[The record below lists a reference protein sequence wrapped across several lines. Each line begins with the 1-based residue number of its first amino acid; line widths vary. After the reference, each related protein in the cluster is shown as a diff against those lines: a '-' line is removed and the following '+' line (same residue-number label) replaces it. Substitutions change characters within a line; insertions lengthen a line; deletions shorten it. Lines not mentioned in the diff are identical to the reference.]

1 MKVTDILHRRQQNWQ
16 ELARLTTRLETTRR
30 SKIAAAEVARFASLY
45 RAACADL
52 AVADALPPNVVQYL
66 HRLVG
71 RAHNQLYRARR
82 FDYSKWV
89 HVLFEV
95 VPQRVFQDRCVQLSF
110 VLFWGMF
117 ITCGV
122 RAYLD
127 RQWVED
133 LLPPGTLPYM
143 QEMHSSEPG
152 SGSPVGSP
160 LAVAF
165 YIRHNTSIGLQCFA
179 GGLLILPGLLV
190 NMFNAGHL
198 GAVFGYMARSD
209 VEESG
214 NFFNFVTAHGPFELT
229 AIVLS
234 AGAGLRLGM
243 AWIVGDN
250 RKEEVR
256 PVQDDV
262 ALSTGMSVAASM
274 MTAGVAVILTRGAA
288 RKQAAKDA
296 MPIMGSAI
304 LMFFMAAL
312 IEGFLSPSAAPYA
325 VKAGVAVASSLFLIF
340 YFVVLGF
347 PRHLL

>member
-16 ELARLTTRLETTRR
+16 ELARLTRRLETTRR

-52 AVADALPPNVVQYL
+52 ALADAYQLPPNVVQYL

-82 FDYSKWV
+82 FDYAKWI

-110 VLFWGMF
+110 VLFWGVF
-117 ITCGV
+117 FLFGAL
-122 RAYLD
+122 AYVD
-127 RQWVED
+127 RDFAERLLTPAMLVE
-133 LLPPGTLPYM
+133 M
-143 QEMHSSEPG
+143 QEMHSNKRGPG
-152 SGSPVGSP
+152 DPILSP
-160 LAVAF
+160 LATAG
-165 YIRHNTSIGLQCFA
+165 YIHHNTGIGLQCFA
-179 GGLLILPGLLV
+179 GGLLIIPGLAV
-190 NMFNAGHL
+190 NIFNAGYL
-198 GAVFGYMARSD
+198 GAVFGFMARPEINKNS
-209 VEESG
+209 

-250 RKEEVR
+250 RHEG
-256 PVQDDV
+256 
-262 ALSTGMSVAASM
+262 SAAANTDS
-274 MTAGVAVILTRGAA
+274 AVSKGAQIVLNRGAA
-288 RKQAAKDA
+288 LQKAAVDA
-296 MPIMGSAI
+296 MPIMGAAI

-312 IEGFLSPSAAPYA
+312 IEGFLSPSAAPYII
-325 VKAGVAVASSLFLIF
+325 KAGVATASTTFLIF
-340 YFVVLGF
+340 YFVILGF
-347 PRHLL
+347 PKNLL